1 MSSIVIIVRMDAYAI
16 FYGVWLGVLLRLK
29 RKTTS
34 KIWTGYLIFLL
45 FILPIQYIF
54 CLGLPPILCYGS

>member
-45 FILPIQYIF
+45 FILPIQYMF